1 MIIIFLPDAVKA
13 LLSDDTLLTVVTEPP
28 LPPVADAPKP
38 MACELTAKQ
47 MALKIEKMK
56 VDILRMV
63 INVCMRKV
71 MLIC

>member
-1 MIIIFLPDAVKA
+1 
-13 LLSDDTLLTVVTEPP
+13 
-28 LPPVADAPKP
+28 

-56 VDILRMV
+56 VNILRMV